1 MIGQKNHVA
10 ITISKNDDANG
21 VLEFEQPSIN
31 VTEEHSGGV
40 LNVTRTKGSFGE
52 VSSYCSYCIF
62 LKPQKTTELFPAE
75 IDVF

>member
-52 VSSYCSYCIF
+52 VSSSYCTF
-62 LKPQKTTELFPAE
+62 LKPPSFFQPK
-75 IDVF
+75 